1 MNDNARSVAHPTQPY
16 PDTGWPERGGKGR
29 GQAEPTPRQARSR
42 SLQRSPG
49 YHSAA
54 AAQVTFNHHC
64 YSAVHHTY
72 TVCGQ
77 YSVLTT
83 YGT

>member
-1 MNDNARSVAHPTQPY
+1 MHDAVLVLVTVSEFFSPVYWNLCELTSRASDDASVCLNPL
-16 PDTGWPERGGKGR
+16 
-29 GQAEPTPRQARSR
+29 
-42 SLQRSPG
+42 LQ
-49 YHSAA
+49 
-54 AAQVTFNHHC
+54 
-64 YSAVHHTY
+64 HTY